1 MAEKPTTEAPATAR
15 EMAQVE
21 NIIGRILQIGVI
33 VSAIVMLIGL
43 VLFLVTGQSGYPGTT
58 IPLNMKDIL
67 VGTVQFK
74 PYAVMMLGIY
84 CLILTPVLRVVVS
97 IYAFY
102 KENDRLYVIITTAV
116 LIILLFALV
125 IGVHE

>member
-1 MAEKPTTEAPATAR
+1 MQEKQAATAK

-21 NIIGRILQIGVI
+21 TIIGRILQVGVI

-43 VLFLVTGQSGYPGTT
+43 VIFLVTGQSGYPGSTM
-58 IPLNMKDIL
+58 PLSMGAIL
-67 VGTVQFK
+67 VGTWHLK
-74 PYAVMMLGIY
+74 AYAIMMLGTY

-102 KENDRLYVIITTAV
+102 KERDHLYVAITTLV
-116 LIILLFALV
+116 LVILLFALI
-125 IGVHE
+125 IGVHGD